1 MLMDIL
7 IFVPTLFCILLGLRD
22 GIVRKIVAIVVLVAG
37 LILAQI
43 YMRDV
48 SDLLSK
54 YIGFNH
60 EDVPVKGFLVIL
72 LGLLI
77 IQGVFY
83 RILTKNYKIGGIADR
98 IGGMTLGFI
107 EGVILV
113 SSLLFISAMTG
124 FPDHTTSRDSQF
136 YKSVVNI
143 APQILD
149 LTSSVGPDSFDK
161 LKDIGTSGAIE
172 IGKKVKGIH
181 ESVDTSATFTK
192 RKQVEKVDHARETDR
207 KQNP

>member
-1 MLMDIL
+1 MLIDIL
-7 IFVPTLFCILLGLRD
+7 IFVPTLICILLGLRD
-22 GIVRKIVAIVVLVAG
+22 GIVRKIVAIVVLIAG

-48 SDLLSK
+48 SDLLSS
-54 YIGFNH
+54 YVGFNH
-60 EDVPVKGFLVIL
+60 EDVPVKGFLVII

-77 IQGVFY
+77 IQGILY
-83 RILTKNYKIGGIADR
+83 RILAKNYKIGGIADR
-98 IGGMTLGFI
+98 IGGMTLGFV

-113 SSLLFISAMTG
+113 SSLLFVFAMTG
-124 FPDHTTSRDSQF
+124 FPDYTTSRDSQF

-149 LTSSVGPDSFDK
+149 FTSSVGPDSIEK

-172 IGKKVKGIH
+172 VGKKVKGIH
-181 ESVDTSATFTK
+181 ESVDTSAALNK
-192 RKQVEKVDHARETDR
+192 RKQFEKIDQAREIAR